1 MDEGARRQH
10 NDLLMEL
17 ERGAKRQK
25 AMKRLDEEC

>member
-1 MDEGARRQH
+1 MDEGDRRQH

-17 ERGAKRQK
+17 KRVAKRQK